1 MGEGQP
7 EDQGL
12 VFENTPLQN
21 LKNIL
26 SEVDASAQ
34 VNSSGSSSANL
45 DGALQE
51 GVSKAR
57 VQKIIDDLTELPQ
70 QRLSPLEIKQIVCD
84 LRRMREDADGQGLI
98 NVFDHAAVVRL
109 DDIAKKFSATKLE

>member
-34 VNSSGSSSANL
+34 VNLSEPSDGGSS
-45 DGALQE
+45 QE

-57 VQKIIDDLTELPQ
+57 IEKTLDDLTKLPQ
-70 QRLSPLEIKQIVCD
+70 QQLSPLAVEQIVDELCG
-84 LRRMREDADGQGLI
+84 RRESAGPKGPVS
-98 NVFDHAAVVRL
+98 VFDHTAVV
-109 DDIAKKFSATKLE
+109 KLETILKNF